1 MPSDT
6 LFFTNPYHLSLKLK
20 QLVITDK
27 ASGTETTR
35 PIEDM
40 KYVILEHPY
49 ITITQQ
55 AVQTLADNNVAVI
68 FCNQNFMPSSMLLHF
83 EGHQLQNE
91 RFRTQLDASE
101 PLKKQLWQQT
111 VKYKIGNQAALLKKL
126 GKDGGALETLKQRVL
141 SGDTGNEEAK
151 AARIYWNE
159 LFGDNFRREREGA
172 APNHLL
178 NYGYTILRAA
188 TARALAGS
196 GLLPLLGIHHHNRY
210 NAFCLAD
217 DIMEPYRPCVD
228 EIVFGIWQERLLDY
242 ARSDTFELTKEM
254 KTRLVW
260 VVNADVL
267 MRGERSPLSTA
278 LSQTTASLAKCFA
291 GEERVIKYPEM

>member
-6 LFFTNPYHLSLKLK
+6 LFFSNPFHLSLKLK

-111 VKYKIGNQAALLKKL
+111 VKAKITNQAGLLKKT
-126 GKDGGALETLKQRVL
+126 GKDSGALDVLKQRVL
-141 SGDTGNEEAK
+141 SGDTSNEEAK
-151 AARIYWNE
+151 AARVYWNE
-159 LFGDNFRREREGA
+159 LFGNDFRREREGA

-188 TARALAGS
+188 TTRALAGS

-217 DIMEPYRPCVD
+217 DIMEPYRPFVD
-228 EIVFGIWQERLLDY
+228 EIVYAMWREGIGEKD
-242 ARSDTFELTKEM
+242 LTREM

-260 VVNADVL
+260 VVNADVIL
-267 MRGERSPLSTA
+267 KEEKSPLSTA

-291 GEERVIKYPEM
+291 GEERKIVYPEMP

>member
-126 GKDGGALETLKQRVL
+126 GKDGGVLETLKQRVL
-141 SGDTGNEEAK
+141 SGDTSNEEAK

-159 LFGDNFRREREGA
+159 LFGNNFRREREGV

-228 EIVFGIWQERLLDY
+228 EIVYAMWQEGV
-242 ARSDTFELTKEM
+242 AEGELTREI

-267 MRGERSPLSTA
+267 MRDERSPLNTA

-291 GEERVIKYPEM
+291 GEERVIRYPDM